1 MKNFGIIVQ
10 ARTGSKRFPNKILKK
25 INKISILEFLIK
37 RLLLCFTNKEIFI
50 ATTTKKNDRKIVNI
64 AKNFNLNF
72 YRGSE
77 GDVSLRYLNCAKKYK
92 IKNIIRITSDCPLI
106 DPFLI
111 LKMKKKFY
119 INKLDYLSNTLPL
132 TKSTFPNGSDVEI
145 FTFKALKKS
154 RKYLNKGIH
163 KSSKEHVTNIFWRE
177 KNLFKS
183 NIFSQ
188 KINQNIYKYSLDYK
202 TDFDL
207 IKYIIFNLK
216 KKKIFGNTNQIIDI
230 IIKSKKFRRL
240 SILSNEM
247 GHQKRKD
254 LI

>member
-1 MKNFGIIVQ
+1 MRQFGIIIQ

-25 INKISILEFLIK
+25 INKITILEFLIR
-37 RLLLCFTNKEIFI
+37 RLLSCFENKEIFI
-50 ATTTKKNDRKIVNI
+50 ATTTKKSDQKIVNI
-64 AKNFNLNF
+64 AKNLNLKF

-77 GDVSLRYLNCAKKYK
+77 DDVSLRYLNCAKKFK
-92 IKNIIRITSDCPLI
+92 IKNIIRLTSDCPLI

-119 INKLDYLSNTLPL
+119 INKLDYLANTLPL
-132 TKSTFPNGSDVEI
+132 RKSTFPNGSDIEI
-145 FTFKALKKS
+145 FKFKALKKS
-154 RKYLNKGIH
+154 RNHLDKEIH
-163 KSSKEHVTNIFWRE
+163 KPSKEHVTNIFWRQ

-183 NIFSQ
+183 KIFTQ
-188 KINQNIYKYSLDYK
+188 KINQSRYKFSLDYK
-202 TDFDL
+202 SDFNL

-230 IIKSKKFRRL
+230 IKNNKKFKRL
-240 SILSNEM
+240 SILSNKR
-247 GHQKRKD
+247 GHKKRKD

>member
-50 ATTTKKNDRKIVNI
+50 ATTSKKNDRKIVNI

-132 TKSTFPNGSDVEI
+132 IKSTYPNGSDVEI

-154 RKYLNKGIH
+154 RKYLNKEIH

-183 NIFSQ
+183 NIFTQ
-188 KINQNIYKYSLDYK
+188 KNNQNLYKYSLDYK
-202 TDFDL
+202 SDFDL
-207 IKYIIFNLK
+207 IKYIILNLK

-247 GHQKRKD
+247 SHQKRKD
-254 LI
+254 LV

>member
-1 MKNFGIIVQ
+1 MKKFGIIVQ

-37 RLLLCFTNKEIFI
+37 RLLLCFKNKEIFV
-50 ATTTKKNDRKIVNI
+50 ATTTKKNDQKIVNI
-64 AKNFNLNF
+64 AKNFNLKF

-77 GDVSLRYLNCAKKYK
+77 DDVSLRYLNCAKKYK
-92 IKNIIRITSDCPLI
+92 IKNIIRLTSDCPLI

-119 INKLDYLSNTLPL
+119 VNKLDYLANTLPL
-132 TKSTFPNGSDVEI
+132 IKSTFPNGSDIEI

-154 RKYLNKGIH
+154 REYLDKEIH
-163 KSSKEHVTNIFWRE
+163 KPSIEHVTNIFWRE

-183 NIFSQ
+183 KIFTQ
-188 KINQNIYKYSLDYK
+188 KINQNRYKFSLDYK
-202 TDFDL
+202 SDFNL

-230 IIKSKKFRRL
+230 IKNNKKFKRL
-240 SILSNEM
+240 SILSNKR
-247 GHQKRKD
+247 GHKKRKD